1 MRDVIK
7 TVIVALTLS
16 FLLATG
22 PAFAFMPADRGVSAP
37 QTVWSDLGIRGTVS
51 GKVVTSLDQTKG
63 FDGAYVALV
72 NTMSLGQEYYNT
84 TTDADGNFR
93 FTGVNAT
100 FSSDLSKGPDGTGGS
115 YQQGM
120 KVYMIY
126 ANSSIGEGYS
136 SSFGIDT
143 NHTNAAMVTVII
155 YAGIPDNDANVV
167 SPEPTSTVQPT
178 AAAVTPGPT
187 EATPN
192 PPSATPGSTGQI
204 PIGLLLIAAVLI
216 ILAIAAIAVYFL
228 YLRKK

>member
-37 QTVWSDLGIRGTVS
+37 QTVWSDLGVRGTVS
-51 GKVVTSLDQTKG
+51 GKVATSLDQTKG
-63 FDGAYVALV
+63 LEGAYVAIV
-72 NTMSLGQEYYNT
+72 NTMNPNEEYYNT

-93 FTGVNAT
+93 FTGLNAT
-100 FSSDLSKGPDGTGGS
+100 FSSELFRGPDGSGGS
-115 YQQGM
+115 YRQGTSA
-120 KVYMIY
+120 YMIY

-178 AAAVTPGPT
+178 AAAATPGP
-187 EATPN
+187 ATAT
-192 PPSATPGSTGQI
+192 PSATPGPTGQI
-204 PIGLLLIAAVLI
+204 PTGPLLIAAVLV